1 MFSLV
6 PEISTSTRGTSF
18 LGAAKVA
25 REAEAVTFLATIELV
40 KAATWAVEEFDAI
53 ESVVTDW
60 VSVEAEDD
68 SATVSA
74 FVATVT
80 SDSATVFF

>member
-1 MFSLV
+1 M
-6 PEISTSTRGTSF
+6 
-18 LGAAKVA
+18 
-25 REAEAVTFLATIELV
+25 
-40 KAATWAVEEFDAI
+40 EEFDAI
-53 ESVVTDW
+53 EIVVTDW

-80 SDSATVFF
+80 SDSATVFSDEEASASSECIFPLKRGDS